1 MSQAT
6 SFDPQQFLHAEQT
19 EVNEKRPPLPLENPA
34 SPDTFYTAVIGE
46 IKMESGTIEKGER
59 AGQPW
64 LAAVVPLKIEV
75 PQQLQD
81 SFKLPPQLQLTDRVF
96 IDLTPNRTIDN
107 APGRNRRQREYRDAL
122 DLNKP
127 GDVWAWAKAQG
138 QVVKVKH
145 AHKMYEGEI
154 LDDIQNAR
162 ILRRT

>member
-1 MSQAT
+1 MSTPT
-6 SFDPQQFLHAEQT
+6 SFDPQQFLHAQVT
-19 EVNEKRPPLPLENPA
+19 EVNEKRAPLPVENPA
-34 SPDTFYTAVIGE
+34 SPDGLYTAVIGE

-81 SFKLPPQLQLTDRVF
+81 GLKLPSVLQLTDRVF

-122 DLNKP
+122 DLNKQ
-127 GDVWAWAKAQG
+127 GDVWAWAKASG
-138 QVVKVKH
+138 QVVKIKH
-145 AHKMYEGEI
+145 AQKMYEGET
-154 LDDIQNAR
+154 LDDVQNAR
-162 ILRRT
+162 ILRR